1 MVFNHAYHIGD
12 ADKAKAPS
20 CIIKFSY
27 DSSTA
32 MSKMHFGKRLLLL
45 QPEAKGLA
53 FRFDL
58 PKE

>member
-1 MVFNHAYHIGD
+1 MVFNNAYHIGD
-12 ADKAKAPS
+12 TDKAKASS
-20 CIIKFSY
+20 CIIKFYY
-27 DSSTA
+27 DSITA
-32 MSKMHFGKRLLLL
+32 ISKMHFVKRLFLL